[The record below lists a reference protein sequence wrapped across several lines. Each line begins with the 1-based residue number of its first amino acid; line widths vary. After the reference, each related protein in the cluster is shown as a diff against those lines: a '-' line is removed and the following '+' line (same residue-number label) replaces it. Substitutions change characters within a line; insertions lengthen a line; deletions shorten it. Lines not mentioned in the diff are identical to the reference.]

1 MSDVSLDSLQIE
13 IGAKANT
20 ANNAI
25 DNLIVKLDRLT
36 TSIGGLNK
44 SNFTGFSVGVRNIS
58 NAMQGLSN
66 VKLPDYTRLAKGIEK
81 FSAINSGQI
90 QNAGLAMQELGK
102 SLRVIDGIN
111 LGDNAV
117 QLASL
122 AKGISQL
129 GYKSATQAV
138 QNIPKLAIA
147 MRELMATLSTAPRV
161 SQNIIDMTNALA
173 KLARTGASSG
183 RASAS
188 LAKSL
193 DLYTAS
199 THRASKGTWS
209 FASALG
215 KMYASYWLIFR
226 AFRQIGKAIDI
237 SSDLTEIQNVVDV
250 TFGDMSHKVE
260 QFAETSIEKFGMSE
274 LTLKKVASQFQAMG
288 SAMNINGGTIAN
300 ANKYLNKQTDGYV
313 ELGNSM
319 ADVSLTLT
327 KLTADMASFYNVE
340 QDVVAEDLQA
350 IFTAQSKPLRDYGID
365 LTEVNLKQWA
375 MTQGLNSN
383 IDAMTQAEK
392 TMLRYQYVLAHTGAS
407 QNDFQKT
414 ADSWANS
421 VRILKQNFEQLGAI
435 IGGTFINMLKPL
447 VKALNNVMSHI
458 IAFAET
464 VSNALGKI
472 FGWKYEVGGGGVTS
486 DLESGAGYAD
496 DLSDSM
502 GSASDNAKKLKSY
515 LLGIDELNVLEPQ
528 QDTSSGGGSGSGSG
542 GTSGGASGGQ
552 WVKDVPL
559 YEDYKSEIDNL
570 FELGDYISQTLSRA
584 MESIEWEKIY
594 EKARGFGTGLA
605 EFLNGLISPRLFG
618 NIGKTIANSLNT
630 ALEFLNSFGETF
642 EWEEFGESIAWG
654 INDFF
659 LNFNWE
665 LLATTLNTWVNGLQD
680 AISGFLSTLQWDSI
694 VEGIGKFIGSL
705 EGDTILA
712 LLGITNIKKFG
723 NAIGSLIGQ
732 NIGGFGG
739 SELDGGKIGNTMEKT
754 SSTMGTAEGIDGLTL
769 AFEGL
774 SYAIEACV
782 LAAQGLIILDTIK
795 NPLIDMLGSMTD
807 NQQKAEEL
815 KETYSGLAGTVQM
828 LMDSTVP
835 FTSFFNG
842 LPTIMGG
849 ATNANLAMAEALDKI
864 AEGTVYTDE
873 QLKKMQKTWSL
884 TSEDVETLRQAMI
897 DANPEVYEMT
907 KSFESLDSASYE
919 TLEDVAYG
927 LSLIKD
933 GIVPTKDAVSEFSKP
948 MWDMNDSAIAF
959 FDTISGGEESLTA
972 FNESMGAIGE
982 NINAGLIEGVANSD
996 IESPSQTIFDRFV
1009 NAICGVFGIHSPAES
1024 MKPYGENIFLGII
1037 EGFNG
1042 SFETF
1047 NESLTIF
1054 WTDYV
1059 SPWFSTEKWSEL
1071 YSVIKTEL
1079 ENKWTEVVEWWN
1091 SSGIYR
1097 WYNNNVKNWFAKDKW
1112 TFSGIKDGLVQAW
1125 ENAIEAVKAVWN
1137 KFADWFNSK
1146 MSIELPSLEIDGKK
1160 IFEGKTIEFI
1170 KLPTFATGGF
1180 PEDGLF
1186 MANHGE
1192 LVGKFSNGRTAV
1204 ANNEQIIEGI
1214 ARGVSQANA
1223 EEVVLLNQT
1232 VGILTELVGA
1242 VREGR
1247 SITIDGREL
1256 VEAYDARKT
1265 RNGFAF

>member
-20 ANNAI
+20 ANTAI

-138 QNIPKLAIA
+138 DNIPKLASA
-147 MRELMATLSTAPRV
+147 MRELMTTLSTAPRV
-161 SQNIIDMTNALA
+161 SQNLIDMTNALA

-183 RASAS
+183 RASTS

-193 DLYTAS
+193 DVYTAS

-209 FASALG
+209 LASAFG

-226 AFRQIGKAIDI
+226 AFRQVGKAIDI

-250 TFGDMSHKVE
+250 TFGDMNHKVE

-340 QDVVAEDLQA
+340 QDVVAEDLQS
-350 IFTAQSKPLRDYGID
+350 IFTGMVKPMRAYGID
-365 LTEVNLKQWA
+365 LTEANLKQWA

-407 QNDFQKT
+407 QNDFQRT

-421 VRILKQNFEQLGAI
+421 VRILKQNFEQLGII
-435 IGGTFINMLKPL
+435 IGTTFVNMLKPL
-447 VKALNNVMSHI
+447 VQALNSAMSSI
-458 IAFAET
+458 LAFAQT

-472 FGWKYEVGGGGVTS
+472 FGWQFEVGGGGVTS

-515 LLGIDELNVLEPQ
+515 LLGIDELNVIEPQ
-528 QDTSSGGGSGSGSG
+528 EDSSSGGGGAGASG
-542 GTSGGASGGQ
+542 GGASGGE
-552 WVKDVPL
+552 WTKGTSIFD
-559 YEDYKSEIDNL
+559 EYKSNIDSL
-570 FELGDYISQTLSRA
+570 YELGDYISQALSRM
-584 MESIEWEKIY
+584 MEGIDWEAVY
-594 EKARGFGTGLA
+594 EKARGFGKGLA
-605 EFLNGLISPRLFG
+605 DFLNGLISPRLFG

-630 ALEFLNSFGETF
+630 ALHFLNTFGKTF
-642 EWEEFGESIAWG
+642 DFYEFGESIAWG
-654 INDFF
+654 IRDFF
-659 LNFNWE
+659 ENFDTS
-665 LLATTLNTWVNGLQD
+665 LLAQTLNTWVDG
-680 AISGFLSTLQWDSI
+680 IKETIRGFVDTITWDSI
-694 VEGIGKFIGSL
+694 LESGKNFLGDL
-705 EGDTILA
+705 ELDTI
-712 LLGITNIKKFG
+712 
-723 NAIGSLIGQ
+723 AII
-732 NIGGFGG
+732 IGGFA
-739 SELDGGKIGNTMEKT
+739 LKHAGKILTSISLKNIISGKFNSLITSAFGTGAKALGAKGATGFAITATVLVAFQFTKDISEWKQNIEELGWDEGRKKT
-754 SSTMGTAEGIDGLTL
+754 A
-769 AFEGL
+769 
-774 SYAIEACV
+774 
-782 LAAQGLIILDTIK
+782 
-795 NPLIDMLGSMTD
+795 TD
-807 NQQKAEEL
+807 N
-815 KETYSGLAGTVQM
+815 LANPYANGTVGFDESDLESAKQA
-828 LMDSTVP
+828 
-835 FTSFFNG
+835 FNNFFEEFG
-842 LPTIMGG
+842 
-849 ATNANLAMAEALDKI
+849 
-864 AEGTVYTDE
+864 
-873 QLKKMQKTWSL
+873 S
-884 TSEDVETLRQAMI
+884 
-897 DANPEVYEMT
+897 
-907 KSFESLDSASYE
+907 KS
-919 TLEDVAYG
+919 
-927 LSLIKD
+927 
-933 GIVPTKDAVSEFSKP
+933 
-948 MWDMNDSAIAF
+948 IAF
-959 FDTISGGEESLTA
+959 FDSIGNGLRMAFSNISET
-972 FNESMGAIGE
+972 
-982 NINAGLIEGVANSD
+982 
-996 IESPSQTIFDRFV
+996 FV
-1009 NAICGVFGIHSPAES
+1009 NWKTDVSSALQTLKENFNQWFVEIGSKFISWYEENVQPVFSVETWSELWNNIKVSAETKWNELVLWWQES
-1024 MKPYGENIFLGII
+1024 ALIKW
-1037 EGFNG
+1037 
-1042 SFETF
+1042 FE
-1047 NESLTIF
+1047 
-1054 WTDYV
+1054 DDV
-1059 SPWFSTEKWSEL
+1059 KPWFTTEKWSEL
-1071 YSVIKTEL
+1071 YLTIKTEL
-1079 ENKWTEVVEWWN
+1079 ENTWN
-1091 SSGIYR
+1091 SVVAWWTTSGVYR
-1097 WYNNNVKNWFAKDKW
+1097 WYNNDVKPWFTKEKW
-1112 TFSGIKDGLVQAW
+1112 NFSGIKEGLSTAW
-1125 ENAIEAVKAVWN
+1125 NSAVEAIKSIWN
-1137 KFADWFNSK
+1137 KFVSWFNSK
-1146 MSIELPSLEIDGKK
+1146 MKFTLPSMDILGEYS
-1160 IFEGKTIEFI
+1160 GKTIQI
-1170 KLPTFATGGF
+1170 AKLQTFQTGGF

-1192 LVGKFSNGRTAV
+1192 VIGKFSNGRTAV